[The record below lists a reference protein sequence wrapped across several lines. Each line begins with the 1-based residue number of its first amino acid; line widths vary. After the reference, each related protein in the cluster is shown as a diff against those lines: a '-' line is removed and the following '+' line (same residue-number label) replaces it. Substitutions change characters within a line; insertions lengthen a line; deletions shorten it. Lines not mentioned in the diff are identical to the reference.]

1 MLQTGVCSVTF
12 RKLPAQEVIRLAAQ
26 AGLQGI
32 EWGGDIHVPHG
43 ELQIAREVARQTRE
57 AGLVVSSY
65 GSYYRAGHE
74 DELPFE
80 KVLATAKELG
90 ASVIR
95 VWAGKRGSA
104 ETTSGYWQ
112 SVVEDSRRIAQM
124 AQREGI
130 TVCYEFHGGT
140 LTDSAGSAKRLLE
153 AVAHPSMRTYWQP
166 RVELSLL
173 RNLRELRTVLPW
185 LVNVHIFWWTAK
197 GERRPLREGQNEW
210 KRFLDIAHLPEG
222 DRWVL
227 LEFVRGDSSEA
238 FLEDARTLQQWLND
252 IL

>member
-1 MLQTGVCSVTF
+1 MLKAGVCSVTF
-12 RKLPAQEVIRLAAQ
+12 RRLSAQEVIRLTVR

-43 ELQIAREVARQTRE
+43 ELQIAREVARQTRD

-65 GSYYRAGHE
+65 GSYYRVGHD

-80 KVLATAKELG
+80 KVLATTKELG
-90 ASVIR
+90 APVIR
-95 VWAGKRGSA
+95 VWAGKKGTH
-104 ETTSGYWQ
+104 ETTPDYRMQ
-112 SVVEDSRRIAQM
+112 VVDGSRRIAQM
-124 AQREGI
+124 ASQEGI

-166 RVELSLL
+166 RVDLSPL
-173 RNLRELRTVLPW
+173 RNLRELRTMLPW
-185 LVNVHIFWWTAK
+185 LVNVHAFWWTAK
-197 GERRPLREGQNEW
+197 GERRPLREGQSEW
-210 KRFLDIAHLPEG
+210 KRFLDIACLAEG

-227 LEFVRGDSSEA
+227 VEFVRDDSPEA

-252 IL
+252 IS